1 MVKRVASDPGWPA
14 PSFGSP
20 SAAGLD
26 LAACL
31 DEPVTIEAGAIRLIP
46 TGWAVAIPEG
56 YEGQVRPRSGV
67 ALKRGLTLINAPGTI
82 DSDYRGEIGLAM
94 INLGREAA
102 VICRGDRLA
111 QLVIS
116 RVFRPELAVIEVL
129 SETERGEW
137 GFGSTG
143 VGSARAGSGES
154 AAK

>member
-1 MVKRVASDPGWPA
+1 MIKRVASDPAWPL
-14 PSFGSP
+14 PSWGSP

-31 DEPVTIEAGAIRLIP
+31 DEPVTIEAGAVRLIP

-56 YEGQVRPRSGV
+56 YEGQVRPRSGA
-67 ALKRGLTLINAPGTI
+67 ALKRGLTLINSPGTI
-82 DSDYRGEIGLAM
+82 DSDYRGEIGLAV

-102 VICRGDRLA
+102 VISRGERLA
-111 QLVIS
+111 QLVVS

-129 SETERGEW
+129 SQTQRGEG

-143 VGSARAGSGES
+143 AGTGPSPE
-154 AAK
+154 K